1 MYNFFMDGVQLPVAP
16 PAMTTTINNKNETI
30 VLINEG
36 EVNILKKAGLT
47 DIEFE
52 VEFPNSKYPFA
63 VYPSGFQP
71 ASFYLEH
78 LEKLKVSQEPFQF
91 IVNRMKPDGSL
102 LFDTNITVSLEDYT
116 IDEDAENGF
125 DVKSTVR
132 LKQFKP
138 FGTKK
143 LNVKSA
149 STSSSSA
156 STATDNKKVVVE
168 KQRATTGKT
177 TPKTHTV
184 KSGDTLWAIS
194 KKNLGDGS
202 KYTEL
207 AKLNNL
213 SNPNLIKPGQVIKLG

>member
-1 MYNFFMDGVQLPVAP
+1 MYNFFLGDVQLPIAP
-16 PAMTTTINNKNETI
+16 PSMSMQINNKNETI

-36 EVNILKKAGLT
+36 EVNLLKKAGLT

-52 VEFPNSKYPFA
+52 VEFPNVKYPFA

-71 ASFYLEH
+71 ASYYLEH
-78 LEKLKVSQEPFQF
+78 LEKLKLSQEPFQF

-102 LFDTNITVSLEDYT
+102 LFDTNMTVSLEDYP
-116 IDEDAENGF
+116 INEDAENGF
-125 DVKSTVR
+125 DVKVTIR

-143 LNVKSA
+143 LNIKSS

-156 STATDNKKVVVE
+156 STAQAKQKVTVE
-168 KQRATTGKT
+168 KTRATTGKQT
-177 TPKTHTV
+177 AKTHTV
-184 KSGDTLWAIS
+184 KAGDTLWAIA
-194 KKNLGDGS
+194 KKHLGDGA

-207 AKLNNL
+207 AKLNNI
-213 SNPNLIKPGQVIKLG
+213 SNPNIIKAGQVIKLG